1 MTRRALAPLALPVLG
16 FASLIGLGLAIPALA
31 QVLNLALPF
40 FGLILL
46 GYCLGRIFDAPEQGL
61 QWMHIFVVYV
71 ALPALFFNL
80 IAATP
85 LDELANFKFVAITTL
100 STVIAYFTSFGL
112 GLFASKGNV
121 GEATIQGVG
130 GAYSNVGY
138 MGPGL
143 TLAALGAQ
151 SAAPTALIFVCD
163 SIFFFTIMPLLMG
176 VSGAQKLPLRHTACL
191 VIKRI
196 VTHPFNIAT
205 ALGIA
210 AGYAHW
216 QPPVAIGKILTLLQ
230 NASAPVAL
238 FAMGVT
244 VALRPLKRM
253 TPEMPALLAIKLVA
267 HPLLVWT
274 LLSATGDFGRIW
286 TFTAVLM
293 ASLPP
298 ALNVFVM
305 ASQYHVYVER
315 ASGLIL
321 IGTMASV
328 VTVTGLLFMIAF
340 GAVPYNLFAA
350 F

>member
-1 MTRRALAPLALPVLG
+1 MKRLAPLAWPLLTFG
-16 FASLIGLGLAIPALA
+16 SLIGLGLLVPALA

-46 GYCLGRIFDAPEQGL
+46 GFCCGRLFDVPEDGL
-61 QWMHIFVVYV
+61 AWMHTFVVYV

-80 IAATP
+80 IAVTP
-85 LDELANFKFVAITTL
+85 LDELANWAFIGITTL
-100 STVIAYFTSFGL
+100 STAIAFAIAFATGL
-112 GLFASKGNV
+112 ASSKGDV
-121 GEATIQGVG
+121 ARATIQGVG

-143 TLAALGAQ
+143 TLAALGSQ
-151 SAAPTALIFVCD
+151 SAVPTTLIFVCD
-163 SIFFFTIMPLLMG
+163 SMLLFTLVPFLMG
-176 VSGAQKLPLRHTACL
+176 IAGAQKTTLSKTAIL
-191 VIKRI
+191 VFKRI

-210 AGYAHW
+210 AAYMHW
-216 QPPVAIGKILTLLQ
+216 QPPVPITKMLALLQ
-230 NASAPVAL
+230 NAAAPCAL

-244 VALRPLKRM
+244 VAMRPLNRIA
-253 TPEMPALLAIKLVA
+253 PEMPLLLATKLVL

-274 LLSATGDFGRIW
+274 LLSLMGDFGRVW

-293 ASLPP
+293 AALPP

-305 ASQYHVYVER
+305 ASQYNTYVER

-321 IGTMASV
+321 LGTMASV
-328 VTVTGLLFMIAF
+328 LTLTTILFLIASG
-340 GAVPYNLFAA
+340 GAPYRLFAP
-350 F
+350 